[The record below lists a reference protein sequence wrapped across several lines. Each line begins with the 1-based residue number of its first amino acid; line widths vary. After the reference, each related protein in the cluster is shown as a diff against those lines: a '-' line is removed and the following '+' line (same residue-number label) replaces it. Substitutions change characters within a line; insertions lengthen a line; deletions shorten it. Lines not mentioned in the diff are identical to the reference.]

1 MDTALA
7 QAADAL
13 AAGDPLGALNCVA
26 LRDDAPAL
34 ALRGI
39 ALAQLGDYGTAKK
52 LVKGAARAF
61 GGRDMVARARC
72 VVAEA
77 EIALAARELKW
88 PVHTLDTARK
98 VLEAHGDVANAAY
111 ARYLQ
116 AQRALLVGR
125 LDDAGDALA
134 HIDAHACSPALQAL
148 HALVMAGIAMR
159 RLREEAAR
167 AALSRARDAAQRAGI
182 SALQADV
189 ARAAALLEQPVARLV
204 DQGSEHVLRLGD
216 VARLFVSDALIV
228 DACRYVLRQSEI
240 VVPLAGR
247 RVLFA
252 LVRAL
257 GDAWPADVARDALI
271 ALAFRTRHPDETHR
285 ARLRVE
291 IGRLRKAIAPLAGIR
306 ATPQGFVLAP
316 RGEGHVVVLARP
328 VEDKHAAVLALLA
341 EGEAWSTLA
350 LAMALGTSQRSVQRA
365 VDELARAGTIE
376 PFGHGRARRWVM
388 PLLPGFATTLLL
400 PAPLPDA

>member
-1 MDTALA
+1 VDTALA

-341 EGEAWSTLA
+341 EGEAWSTSA